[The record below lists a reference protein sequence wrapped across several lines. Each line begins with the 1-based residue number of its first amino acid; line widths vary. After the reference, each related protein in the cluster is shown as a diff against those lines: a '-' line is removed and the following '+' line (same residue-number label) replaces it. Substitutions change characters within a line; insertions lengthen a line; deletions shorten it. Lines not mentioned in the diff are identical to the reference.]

1 MASLDLVGIRKRF
14 NSTDIIRGVDLSVRD
29 GEFMV
34 FVGPSGCGKSTLL
47 RLIAGLEEPT
57 EGDIRLGGESIV
69 HQHPADRGVAMVF
82 QSYALYPSM
91 TVEQNIGFALKVA
104 GTPAAQRR
112 ERVLEVAQMLE
123 LEPLLQRLPRQ
134 LSGGQ
139 RQRVAIG
146 RALVRQPR
154 LFLFDEPLSNLD
166 AELRTRT
173 RVELAA
179 LHRRLG
185 TTMVYV
191 THDQVE
197 AMTLGDRI
205 AVFNGGRI
213 EQVGAPMELYR
224 QPATEFVAGFIGS
237 PRINL
242 LEVEPLR
249 QWCAQGDSG
258 GGGAAVAVS
267 TRAWIMSWPAAARR
281 IGVRPDRLRLVAPG
295 NGIPAQVVH
304 VEQLGDNS
312 IVHLQLVLKAD
323 SLGAAVQVKIHGGSP
338 APAAGDAVDLAVD
351 ATDAVLAFDGQ
362 GRRVEGWPR

>member
-1 MASLDLVGIRKRF
+1 VASLELVGVRKRF
-14 NSTDIIRGVDLSVRD
+14 HAADIIRGVDLAVRD

-34 FVGPSGCGKSTLL
+34 FVGPSGCGKSTML
-47 RLIAGLEEPT
+47 RMIAGLEELT
-57 EGDIRLGGESIV
+57 EGDIRLAGQSIV

-91 TVEQNIGFALKVA
+91 TVEDNIGFALKVA
-104 GTPAAQRR
+104 GVSSASRR
-112 ERVLEVAQMLE
+112 QRVLEVAQMLE
-123 LEPLLQRLPRQ
+123 LEPLLQRLPKQ

-205 AVFNGGRI
+205 AVFNEGCI
-213 EQVGAPMELYR
+213 EQVGPPMELYNR
-224 QPATEFVAGFIGS
+224 PATEFVAGFIGS

-242 LEVEPLR
+242 LEVAPLR
-249 QWCAQGDSG
+249 QWVAQGARANTG
-258 GGGAAVAVS
+258 HGAASVRTWV
-267 TRAWIMSWPAAARR
+267 MSWPAAARR
-281 IGVRPDRLRLVAPG
+281 VGIRPDRLRLASPG
-295 NGIPAQVVH
+295 AGIPARVVH
-304 VEQLGDNS
+304 VEHLGDNS
-312 IVHLQLVLKAD
+312 ILHVQLTLGTPGADSTVQMKVPGGEVRAAPGDEVHLTVDRAD
-323 SLGAAVQVKIHGGSP
+323 
-338 APAAGDAVDLAVD
+338 
-351 ATDAVLAFDGQ
+351 TVLAFDEN
-362 GRRVEGWPR
+362 GRRIEG

>member
-1 MASLDLVGIRKRF
+1 LAALDIVGVRKHF
-14 NSTDIIRGVDLSVRD
+14 DKLEVIRGVDLAVRD

-34 FVGPSGCGKSTLL
+34 FVGPSGCGKSTML

-57 EGDIRLGGESIV
+57 AGDIQLAGSSIID
-69 HQHPADRGVAMVF
+69 QHPADRGVAMVF

-104 GTPAAQRR
+104 GVAPSECRQ
-112 ERVLEVAQMLE
+112 RVLEVAQTLR
-123 LEPLLQRLPRQ
+123 LEPLLDRLPSQ

-146 RALVRQPR
+146 RAIVRQPK

-166 AELRTRT
+166 AELRTST

-205 AVFNGGRI
+205 AVFNQGYI
-213 EQVGAPMELYR
+213 EQVASPMELYEN
-224 QPATEFVAGFIGS
+224 PKTEFVAGFIGS
-237 PRINL
+237 PRMNL
-242 LEVEPLR
+242 LDVEPFR
-249 QWCAQGDSG
+249 RFADQHNSPP
-258 GGGAAVAVS
+258 
-267 TRAWIMSWPAAARR
+267 AWDWLGQCPPMAHRL
-281 IGVRPDRLRLVAPG
+281 GVRPDRFELVSEGNGVAAQLVHAEHLGDYSILHVQLEIPGLRLQVKT
-295 NGIPAQVVH
+295 AQVRKEVR
-304 VEQLGDNS
+304 VGDTLH
-312 IVHLQLVLKAD
+312 IRAD
-323 SLGAAVQVKIHGGSP
+323 PHS
-338 APAAGDAVDLAVD
+338 
-351 ATDAVLAFDGQ
+351 VLAFDASGA
-362 GRRVEGWPR
+362 RIHAA

>member
-1 MASLDLVGIRKRF
+1 MASLELLGVRKRF
-14 NSTDIIRGVDLSVRD
+14 QSADIIRGVDLSVRE

-34 FVGPSGCGKSTLL
+34 FVGPSGCGKSTML
-47 RLIAGLEEPT
+47 RMIAGLEEPT

-69 HQHPADRGVAMVF
+69 RHHPADRGVAMVF

-91 TVEQNIGFALKVA
+91 TVEENIGFALKVA
-104 GTPAAQRR
+104 GMPLAQRR
-112 ERVLEVAQMLE
+112 QRVLEVAQMLE
-123 LEPLLQRLPRQ
+123 LEPLLRRLPKQ

-185 TTMVYV
+185 TTMIYV

-205 AVFNGGRI
+205 AVFNEGRI
-213 EQVGAPMELYR
+213 EQVGAPMELYA

-242 LEVEPLR
+242 LEVAPLR
-249 QWCAQGDSG
+249 EWVAQVGRSAPG
-258 GGGAAVAVS
+258 SGAASVRTWV
-267 TRAWIMSWPAAARR
+267 MSWPAQAQRVG
-281 IGVRPDRLRLVAPG
+281 IRPDRLRLVEPG
-295 NGIPAQVVH
+295 AGIPARVVH
-304 VEQLGDNS
+304 VEHLGDNS
-312 IVHLQLVLKAD
+312 ILHLKLELLPAAAD
-323 SLGAAVQVKIHGGSP
+323 ASVQVKIPGGMQGP
-338 APAAGDAVDLAVD
+338 APGERVDLEAAGA
-351 ATDAVLAFDGQ
+351 DAVLAFDGL
-362 GRRVEGWPR
+362 GRRIQEG